1 MDEVYV
7 DISGMNL
14 IDDYDLD
21 YASVRM
27 IVDELLN
34 AKETIIYLKER
45 IRELEHTPASR
56 CRAACHR
63 VRAGRHCCH

>member
-1 MDEVYV
+1 MDELYV
-7 DISGMNL
+7 DISGMSL

-34 AKETIIYLKER
+34 AKETIKYLKER
-45 IRELEHTPASR
+45 ISELENAPEDIDPATEYGVSDR
-56 CRAACHR
+56 DFI
-63 VRAGRHCCH
+63 

>member
-45 IRELEHTPASR
+45 IRELEHTPEDIDPTTEYGVSDR
-56 CRAACHR
+56 DFI
-63 VRAGRHCCH
+63 